1 MDLIFP
7 SSLLSRVYL
16 SPKGVPLFRHNAH
29 MPRAVWGKPVPAYGL
44 AGAGGDQVWY
54 FVSYQYAVPGFAI
67 DALRAFVAEGNPL
80 PPADTPE
87 RADVFNDM
95 IRLPVFEALGNDLQA
110 MGSGPYAV
118 KSNVL
123 LGIRKRA
130 IRSSAERMMGK
141 LGLPADAP
149 VPKEAIGVL
158 AMLYDVSET
167 VIVKSLGV
175 PEAIPVPKARANYK
189 DDERWKHVVRMT
201 MLARTHSYQLWL
213 RSPAGTPK
221 LAGKFSAADALMKY
235 EGELIY
241 PERCPVTG
249 AVLIYDAYVNKKDPR
264 MAKVGRIETRSL
276 GGEPLPYESGNVML
290 MSALGLKV
298 TEGRVP
304 PSKLTE
310 DQHAHWL
317 RWAEAHKTDTTPTP
331 ATAPPPA
338 DTNDYDIDLSDI
350 INKLPPLADAID
362 KRNA

>member
-7 SSLLSRVYL
+7 SSLLSRIYL

-44 AGAGGDQVWY
+44 GGAGGDQVWY

-67 DALRAFVAEGNPL
+67 EALRAYVAEGNAL

-87 RADVFNDM
+87 RADVFNEM
-95 IRLPVFEALGNDLQA
+95 VYLPVFEALGNDLQA
-110 MGSGPYAV
+110 MASGPYAV

-158 AMLYDVSET
+158 AMMYDVSET
-167 VIVKSLGV
+167 VIVKSLGA
-175 PEAIPVPKARANYK
+175 PEVAPVPKARTDYK

-213 RSPAGTPK
+213 RSPVGTPK
-221 LAGKFSAADALMKY
+221 LAGKFSAADALMRY

-249 AVLIYDAYVNKKDPR
+249 EVLIYDAYVNKKDPR
-264 MAKVGRIETRSL
+264 MAKVGRIDIRSP
-276 GGEPLPYESGNVML
+276 GGETLPYESGNVTL

-304 PSKLTE
+304 ISKLTE

-317 RWAEAHKTDTTPTP
+317 RWAEAHKTDTTPPST
-331 ATAPPPA
+331 ATATPD
-338 DTNDYDIDLSDI
+338 DTNVTTTKTDELE
-350 INKLPPLADAID
+350 DAID
-362 KRNA
+362 ERNA